1 MTLKRKLIALTVAA
15 LACTLLAGEALA
27 MQISVVTPSGKHIML
42 EVEPTDR
49 IEDIRAKI
57 QDKAGIPPD

>member
-1 MTLKRKLIALTVAA
+1 MTSKRKLIALTVAA
-15 LACTLLAGEALA
+15 LACALLAGEALA

-57 QDKAGIPPD
+57 